1 MECSSVVEIQSRER
15 LVEGLDD
22 AWLYEPLVPI
32 SDAKGNDLNPALS
45 DAVALVPRASA
56 RAGRWFDSPAN
67 RVLRKRVDLRVRVG
81 SGEASGLGGDE
92 LEFRAAT
99 LRAGFLL
106 GWVAIGVVLVG
117 VLSSADRAER
127 GLLIALTVGAAAANA
142 AWMRVPW
149 RDWLGRR
156 RGQVLLNVWSA
167 GLLAYVGTLV
177 VVGGGNFALL
187 LFLATPF
194 LIVVHPGR
202 RRALWLLATGGTCV
216 GVTVVGRLPV
226 TASAMRFGL
235 VLAIVGAAVML
246 ERAVRREATARAAAS
261 ARVEVEHARFIDADH
276 RVKNSLQTVADLLL
290 LERPEGE
297 SAVAFEQSAS
307 RIRSIAA
314 VHRVLSE
321 TGDARVR
328 IDELLELIVASDPRG
343 IVLSAEPVIL
353 GATAAQR
360 VGLVANELITNAR
373 KHGVLPISVRL
384 AQDGSGTRLSVENAG
399 ESQSTGFDGGLG
411 LDLVRSL
418 VEQGLGGEFVLGSL
432 PRGGVLAEATF

>member
-1 MECSSVVEIQSRER
+1 MEPTLNPV
-15 LVEGLDD
+15 LDD
-22 AWLYEPLVPI
+22 AAAI
-32 SDAKGNDLNPALS
+32 
-45 DAVALVPRASA
+45 VPRLATFPA
-56 RAGRWFDSPAN
+56 RWLKAVTSLAF
-67 RVLRKRVDLRVRVG
+67 RKRAEFAGLVDR
-81 SGEASGLGGDE
+81 GEGKALGGDE

-117 VLSSADRAER
+117 VLSSVGREQR
-127 GLLIALTVGAAAANA
+127 GLLVALTAVAAAANV
-142 AWMRVPW
+142 AWMRIPW

-167 GLLAYVGTLV
+167 GLLVYVGTLV

-202 RRALWLLATGGTCV
+202 RRFLWLLATGGTCV
-216 GVTVVGRLPV
+216 VVTVVGRLPV

-235 VLAIVGAAVML
+235 VLAIVGAAVLL
-246 ERAVRREATARAAAS
+246 ERAVRREAAARVAAS
-261 ARVEVEHARFIDADH
+261 ARVEVEHARFVDADH

-297 SAVAFEQSAS
+297 SARAFEQSAS

-321 TGDARVR
+321 TGDASVR

-343 IVLSAEPVIL
+343 IVLAADPVTL
-353 GATAAQR
+353 DATAAQR
-360 VGLVANELITNAR
+360 IGLVANELITNAR
-373 KHGVLPISVRL
+373 KHGELPISVRL
-384 AQDGSGTRLSVENAG
+384 AQDSHGTRLSVENAG
-399 ESQSTGFDGGLG
+399 RAEPVGVDGGLG
-411 LDLVRSL
+411 IDLVRRL
-418 VEQGLGGEFVLGSL
+418 VEQGLGGEFVLGPL

>member
-1 MECSSVVEIQSRER
+1 MEPS
-15 LVEGLDD
+15 
-22 AWLYEPLVPI
+22 
-32 SDAKGNDLNPALS
+32 LNPAFDDAAAVVPRLAAYPERWF
-45 DAVALVPRASA
+45 DAVARLA
-56 RAGRWFDSPAN
+56 F
-67 RVLRKRVDLRVRVG
+67 RKRAELSALVD
-81 SGEASGLGGDE
+81 SGEAKGLGGDE
-92 LEFRAAT
+92 LVFRAAT

-106 GWVAIGVVLVG
+106 GWIAIGVVLVG
-117 VLSSADRAER
+117 VLSSAGREQR
-127 GLLIALTVGAAAANA
+127 GLLIALTVAAAAANA

-149 RDWLGRR
+149 RDWLERR
-156 RGQVLLNVWSA
+156 RGQVLLNLWSA

-194 LIVVHPGR
+194 LVVVHPGGQR
-202 RRALWLLATGGTCV
+202 VLWLLATAGTCV
-216 GVTVVGRLPV
+216 VVTVVGRLPV

-235 VLAIVGAAVML
+235 VLAIVGAALML
-246 ERAVRREATARAAAS
+246 DRAVRREAAARAVAS
-261 ARVEVEHARFIDADH
+261 ARVEVEHARFVDADH

-297 SAVAFEQSAS
+297 SAQAFEQSAS

-343 IVLSAEPVIL
+343 IVLAADPVTL
-353 GATAAQR
+353 DATAAQR
-360 VGLVANELITNAR
+360 LGLVANELITNAR
-373 KHGVLPISVRL
+373 KHGELPISVRL
-384 AQDGSGTRLSVENAG
+384 EQDGRGIRLSVENAG
-399 ESQSTGFDGGLG
+399 ESHPVGFDGGLG

-418 VEQGLGGEFVLGSL
+418 VEQGLGGEFVLGSH